1 MARRR
6 KLTAEKAAPVDP
18 LIKAIAAPLI
28 EWLESASMGALCEDM
43 EIVPA
48 HDRGE
53 PADPYLAVH
62 IAIEAREKPARRIE
76 IVIAIEA
83 SEKQWLPD
91 SEDELLEDLHQRIAM
106 PIDARCEGPD
116 AEPFSDVLAALEAA
130 GVVISGLR
138 DIKRPTLFPVVPG
151 SDRLAYSGI
160 LQSSLGDS
168 LSNRDLL

>member
-6 KLTAEKAAPVDP
+6 TLQAGKAAPVDP
-18 LIKAIAAPLI
+18 LIVAIAAPLI
-28 EWLESASMGALCEDM
+28 EWLESASIGALCEDM

-62 IAIEAREKPARRIE
+62 IAIEAKEKPARRVE

-83 SEKQWLPD
+83 SDKRWLPD
-91 SEDELLEDLHQRIAM
+91 SEEELLEDLHQRLAL
-106 PIDARCEGPD
+106 PIDARADGPD
-116 AEPFSDVLAALEAA
+116 AEPYSDVLAALEAA
-130 GVVISGLR
+130 GVIISGLH

-151 SDRLAYSGI
+151 SDRLAYSGTI
-160 LQSSLGDS
+160 ITEH
-168 LSNRDLL
+168 